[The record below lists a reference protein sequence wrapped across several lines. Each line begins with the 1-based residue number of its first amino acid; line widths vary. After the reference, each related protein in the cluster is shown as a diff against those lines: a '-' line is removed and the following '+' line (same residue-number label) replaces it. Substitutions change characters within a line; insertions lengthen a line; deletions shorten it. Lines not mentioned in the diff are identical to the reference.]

1 MINFI
6 ERLVSL
12 GLKIEYNKT
21 FGENLLIEDLNE
33 FKYIVLALGTTKY
46 VKVLPKDEHVKSA
59 FDILY
64 SYSYTYSNDDSDLF
78 YSDVIDEYNYDDITL
93 DYMFDTIP
101 KVIRILDKE
110 YRLHIKFT
118 IFNTWRAKYVDY
130 DEIDSCFEEEDKDLL
145 VLLKKIEKNIY
156 KN

>member
-1 MINFI
+1 MNQT
-6 ERLVSL
+6 
-12 GLKIEYNKT
+12 NKT
-21 FGENLLIEDLNE
+21 ITLTEAIELYDVSGT
-33 FKYIVLALGTTKY
+33 FDDVLT
-46 VKVLPKDEHVKSA
+46 
-59 FDILY
+59 Y
-64 SYSYTYSNDDSDLF
+64 SYYYTNHDNELFESN
-78 YSDVIDEYNYDDITL
+78 VISPEDDIDLTL

>member
-1 MINFI
+1 MNM
-6 ERLVSL
+6 SQT
-12 GLKIEYNKT
+12 NKT
-21 FGENLLIEDLNE
+21 ITLTEAIELYDISGT
-33 FKYIVLALGTTKY
+33 FDDVLT
-46 VKVLPKDEHVKSA
+46 
-59 FDILY
+59 Y
-64 SYSYTYSNDDSDLF
+64 SYYYTNNDNELFESN
-78 YSDVIDEYNYDDITL
+78 VISSEDDIDLTL
-93 DYMFDTIP
+93 DYMFDAIP

-145 VLLKKIEKNIY
+145 VLLKKLEKNIY

>member
-1 MINFI
+1 MNMNQT
-6 ERLVSL
+6 
-12 GLKIEYNKT
+12 NKT
-21 FGENLLIEDLNE
+21 ITLTEAIELYDLSGT
-33 FKYIVLALGTTKY
+33 FDDVLT
-46 VKVLPKDEHVKSA
+46 
-59 FDILY
+59 Y
-64 SYSYTYSNDDSDLF
+64 SYYYTNNDNELFESN
-78 YSDVIDEYNYDDITL
+78 VISPEDDIDLTL